1 MDNELYYNKYL
12 FQQTGGSYLPISTYD
27 QIAGDSGSDIKSKT
41 AGEAIGN
48 LGTTVKDSAV
58 NIGATLMENS
68 TKVAANL
75 VNKAIDISS
84 EAIGLDPKETVEK
97 AKDKMVKKATHAKD
111 VLAATLGD
119 EEFQKAVKEGTKSV
133 TDMTKKVVE
142 NAQPAVEEISEKVLE
157 TTEKVAGKVAQQ
169 GTLAVR
175 GFASD
180 AASAVPV
187 VGPMI
192 AIANTVDATISQ
204 GLPAVKDAVSAG
216 SEIVSTAANTIS
228 DNTKAVDKG
237 VNDKGGLKDVGKSV
251 ISIMDRISKTIKSNT
266 PIVVKG
272 IEDTVKD
279 PSKLKAA
286 AKAKY
291 EEGRRVAAAAAAAAK
306 TKMDKVK
313 EKSKDLQKTAMK
325 KGVDMAAEASGTK
338 TLVKGARAVGISDK
352 TIAKTA
358 ARMASTGGGKKTRKR
373 KKRSRNKTRNK
384 RKRRSKSVKRRR
396 RTRKN

>member
-58 NIGATLMENS
+58 NIGATLMENG
-68 TKVAANL
+68 TKVGANL
-75 VNKAIDISS
+75 VDKAIDMGS

-291 EEGRRVAAAAAAAAK
+291 EEGMKHAK
-306 TKMDKVK
+306 TKMDEVK